1 MKHKTTKLTKVQKMA
16 WLQIVLI
23 LGQFSLGFLAMVNT
37 AQPEPGVETPSINT
51 LNQLVVMLVMAFAI
65 PALLVFMSAIQLVK
79 PITESTRDQ
88 VKAARKIQKSVF
100 VICVL
105 AAIPSLALAFNGFW
119 VFLADCIFGFV
130 SWGVIRKDLKEAVK

>member
-1 MKHKTTKLTKVQKMA
+1 MKTKSTKLTKVQIFA
-16 WLQIVLI
+16 WWQIVLI
-23 LGQFSLGFLAMVNT
+23 VGQLSLGLLAMVNT

-88 VKAARKIQKSVF
+88 VKTARKIQKSVF

-119 VFLADCIFGFV
+119 VFLADCIFGIV
-130 SWGVIRKDLKEAVK
+130 SWSVIRKELKESLK